1 MLIYRHFFGNSA
13 AGALQV
19 DWFWVPYKSKISK
32 WKLQSWYFS
41 SRKNRF
47 LVFCGFFFFV
57 FVFVLAIKNIFSG
70 FGYILHLWEIMPL
83 QLGRWNSSATQ
94 YVVASSFHVFFPW
107 CSDLA
112 NGITMCMH
120 AKSLQSCLTLCNPMN
135 CSPPGSSV
143 HRSLQGRILEWIAMA
158 SSRGSS

>member
-1 MLIYRHFFGNSA
+1 MLIYRHLFGNSA

-41 SRKNRF
+41 SRKKQVSCF
-47 LVFCGFFFFV
+47 LWVFF
-57 FVFVLAIKNIFSG
+57 LAIKNIFSG

-83 QLGRWNSSATQ
+83 QLGRWNCPTTQ
-94 YVVASSFHVFFPW
+94 YVVASSFHVFFPQY
-107 CSDLA
+107 SDLA

-120 AKSLQSCLTLCNPMN
+120 AKSLQSCPTLCNPMN
-135 CSPPGSSV
+135 CSPPGFSV
-143 HRSLQGRILEWIAMA
+143 HGSLQKRILGWIAMV
-158 SSRGSS
+158 SPRGSS